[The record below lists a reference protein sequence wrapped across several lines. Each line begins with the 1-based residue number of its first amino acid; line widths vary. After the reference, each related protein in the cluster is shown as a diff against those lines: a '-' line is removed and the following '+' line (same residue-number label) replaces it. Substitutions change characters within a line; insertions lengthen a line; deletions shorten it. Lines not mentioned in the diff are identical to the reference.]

1 MGNADLNGV
10 KFLLLCYKGKYYEKV
25 NYPFTISVDIFY
37 LPL

>member
-10 KFLLLCYKGKYYEKV
+10 KFLLLCYKGKYFEKV
-25 NYPFTISVDIFY
+25 NYPFAISIDIFH